1 MIHRISIASDHAG
14 FYLKEK
20 VIAFCNEKQ
29 IECVD
34 FGTYSSESIDYP
46 DIAHLLGRSIDTGE
60 FDCGI
65 ILCGSGN
72 GVNMVVNKYK
82 HVRSAL
88 CWNKEIAELARKH
101 NNANILAL
109 PARFIDDS
117 IAIEIVTVFLNTTF
131 EGGRHQVRV
140 DKISD
145 CQ

>member
-117 IAIEIVTVFLNTTF
+117 VAIEIVTVFLNTTF